1 MTNSAS
7 QLENNIAYCI
17 DYLELDDN
25 HIGEMLRTIEKLG
38 IASVEY
44 FCEEFIFTCEDEN
57 GEEDIEALDRVH
69 DDDYLKIDWSLA

>member
-1 MTNSAS
+1 MTAATT

-57 GEEDIEALDRVH
+57 GEEDVEALNRVH
-69 DDDYLKIDWSLA
+69 DDEYLKIDWRLN